1 MTELGI
7 NGEVNFCPLEV
18 KRSAAALE
26 KASTEVQASY
36 RKTFT
41 QEGINLTEL
50 KSLLAASSN
59 ITKKAA
65 ALVACF
71 TKPT

>member
-7 NGEVNFCPLEV
+7 NGEVKFCPLEV
-18 KRSAAALE
+18 KHKATELNR
-26 KASTEVQASY
+26 ASTEVSLSY
-36 RKTFT
+36 AKTFT

>member
-1 MTELGI
+1 MTELGV
-7 NGEVNFCPLEV
+7 NGEVKFCPLEV
-18 KRSAAALE
+18 KRAGAEVA
-26 KASTEVQASY
+26 KASTEVQARY

-41 QEGINLTEL
+41 PQGINLTEL
-50 KSLLAASSN
+50 KGLLAASSN